1 MLIPNME
8 NKHIFLF
15 FAWPSHDFD
24 VPLQRLRQT
33 NIINGTTMKK
43 IIFGIALLLTSSLA
57 IVAQEN
63 KKACCKTPSTCGKI
77 AKGYYTQ

>member
-1 MLIPNME
+1 MCLFPIW
-8 NKHIFLF
+8 KISTFFLF

-43 IIFGIALLLTSSLA
+43 IIFGIALLLTSSLV
-57 IVAQEN
+57 IVAQGN
-63 KKACCKTPSTCGKI
+63 KKACCKPPSSCGKN
-77 AKGYYTQ
+77 AKG